1 MTFLLDLYNRL
12 FLVWVIASGAAA
24 FWFPDLFLPLRGSMD
39 LLFAVTMFGVG
50 MVLDPS
56 DFVSIFEDFRV
67 VVIGAVAQFSIMP
80 LSAFGVSR
88 ALALPDELAL
98 GLILT
103 GCAPGAMA
111 SNVLSYLARAD
122 VAYSVSLTT
131 VSTLLAPVLTPLLTL
146 LLANTVL
153 DVSFWALFASV
164 SKMVLVPLV
173 LGIALRRAA
182 GDRVMRLARLFPA
195 VSTTFIAL
203 ICAVVIALNRA
214 YIVHMDASILAGVLI
229 LNIGGL
235 VLGYATGVAFRFDR
249 LKKRAL
255 SIEIGMQNA
264 GLGSVLALQHFGER
278 AALPSV
284 IFVFICIFTASILVQ
299 VWSRGQPPLAPR
311 KKA

>member
-1 MTFLLDLYNRL
+1 MSFLLDLYNRL
-12 FLVWVIASGAAA
+12 FLVWVIAAGAAA
-24 FWFPDLFLPLRGSMD
+24 FRFPAVFLPLRGSMD

-50 MVLDPS
+50 MVLNPT
-56 DFVSIFEDFRV
+56 DFLNILKDFRV
-67 VVIGAVAQFSIMP
+67 VVVGTVAQFSIMP
-80 LSAFGVSR
+80 LSAFAISR
-88 ALALPDELAL
+88 ALALPDELSL
-98 GLILT
+98 GLILA

-146 LLANTVL
+146 LLARTVL

-164 SKMVLVPLV
+164 SKMVLIPLV

-182 GDRVMRLARLFPA
+182 GDRVMRLSRVFPA

-214 YIVHMDASILAGVLI
+214 YIVHMDGSILAGVLI

-235 VLGYATGVAFRFDR
+235 LLGYATGVAFRFDL

-284 IFVFICIFTASILVQ
+284 LFVFVCIFTASILVQ
-299 VWSRGQPPLAPR
+299 VWSRGQPPLA
-311 KKA
+311 A